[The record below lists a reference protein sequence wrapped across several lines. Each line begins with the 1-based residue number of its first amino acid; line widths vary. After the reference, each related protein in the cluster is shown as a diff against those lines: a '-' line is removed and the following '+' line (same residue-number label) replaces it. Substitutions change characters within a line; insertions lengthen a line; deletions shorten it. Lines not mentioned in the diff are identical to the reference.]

1 MGHNHWIYSAIIV
14 AVISAAAGILVSM
27 LVLRR
32 VALGD
37 KPRPAI
43 SLLLV
48 SLLGLA
54 AAQMVEQS
62 RVMVFRLSYDGYL
75 DPGTFR
81 SLYDSVWNIT
91 STKVIMAMALS
102 SAVAVKL
109 GLYCNR
115 RDAVVVA
122 WATVAGTG
130 TFITWLVLAAMLDPW
145 VN

>member
-1 MGHNHWIYSAIIV
+1 VGHSHWVYSAIVV
-14 AVISAAAGILVSM
+14 AIISAAAGISVSL

-32 VALGD
+32 VALGH

-54 AAQMVEQS
+54 AAQMVEQT

-81 SLYDSVWNIT
+81 EIYTSAWNVA

-115 RDAVVVA
+115 RDYVVVVWSA
-122 WATVAGTG
+122 LAGVG
-130 TFITWLVLAAMLDPW
+130 TFLLWVIFAAAIDSW
-145 VN
+145 VD